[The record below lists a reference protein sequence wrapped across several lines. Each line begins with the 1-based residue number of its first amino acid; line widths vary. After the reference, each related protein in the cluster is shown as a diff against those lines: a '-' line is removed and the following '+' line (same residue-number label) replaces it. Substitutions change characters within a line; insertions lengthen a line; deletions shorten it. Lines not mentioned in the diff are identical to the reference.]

1 MLRSTM
7 LPVNEPTPNTT
18 SPGLPAL
25 IRIPVARIIER
36 STDPV
41 NRKSH
46 DALIRL
52 TPLTPAYLSKVMI
65 TDLSLKPYFS

>member
-36 STDPV
+36 SPDPV

-52 TPLTPAYLSKVMI
+52 TPAYLSKVMI
-65 TDLSLKPYFS
+65 TNLSLKPYFS